1 MTTDTSTHRAP
12 APIVAAIAVTALIA
26 AGFLAISANAI
37 DTTDGQIVAA
47 IGLGLGG
54 LAFSIW
60 KGWGFAQTT
69 TVLIGGL
76 LILGGLA
83 LLGNMNVFQRLGGLD
98 NFAWLI
104 VVVGALMA
112 GLVLIP
118 QSARDW
124 FNRGQTTEPLGPFCH
139 LDMLPTH
146 DTEAPRHSSGRAG
159 RFLAV
164 RGQAL

>member
-1 MTTDTSTHRAP
+1 MAS
-12 APIVAAIAVTALIA
+12 AASRSASGK
-26 AGFLAISANAI
+26 AGR
-37 DTTDGQIVAA
+37 
-47 IGLGLGG
+47 
-54 LAFSIW
+54 
-60 KGWGFAQTT
+60 FAQTT

-124 FNRGQTTEPLGPFCH
+124 FNR
-139 LDMLPTH
+139 
-146 DTEAPRHSSGRAG
+146 
-159 RFLAV
+159 
-164 RGQAL
+164 